1 VVDFDGRAL
10 DRQIEWHDSP
20 NRADRTRLDAAC
32 ATVGPIVVAGARDG
46 GDSPRAQSRD
56 LIVVTWNVN
65 AGGGNVRAL
74 IEDVTRQFPSA
85 AVVLLLQD
93 VYRAGSLVP
102 AAAPAGAPV
111 PRAVR
116 PGVPWR
122 EDIVR
127 TARDLD
133 WHLVYVP
140 SMRNGRG
147 AGQEGAEDRGTA
159 ILSTLPV
166 DAIAVIE
173 LPLARHRRAAVA
185 ATLSTGDDS
194 VWRVRVASLH
204 LDTVGNW
211 RRLYLFSSQ
220 HRARQA
226 AHVIDALGGSEPM
239 LIGADLN
246 TWADGPAEPAV
257 ARLLG
262 AFPDTPRLGWQP
274 TFQGIWRLDYFF
286 FNLPDEWSARS
297 WRLDRSFGSDHHPL
311 IAEVRRPR

>member
-1 VVDFDGRAL
+1 VDVNGRAL
-10 DRQIEWHDSP
+10 DRQIDWHDSP

-32 ATVGPIVVAGARDG
+32 ATVGPIVVAGAG
-46 GDSPRAQSRD
+46 GGGNPPRVQARD

-74 IEDVTRQFPSA
+74 VDDVTRQFPSA

-93 VYRAGSLVP
+93 VYRAGPLVP
-102 AAAPAGAPV
+102 AAVPDGAPV

-122 EDIVR
+122 ENIVR

-147 AGQEGAEDRGTA
+147 AGPEGAEDRGAA

-185 ATLSTGDDS
+185 ATVSTGDDS
-194 VWRVRVASLH
+194 VRRVRVASLH
-204 LDTVGNW
+204 LDTVGSW

-226 AHVIDALGGSEPM
+226 AHVIGALGDREPM
-239 LIGADLN
+239 MIGADLN

-257 ARLLG
+257 ARLLR
-262 AFPDTPRLGWQP
+262 AFPDTPRPVWQP

-286 FNLPDEWSARS
+286 FNLPGEWSVRS
-297 WRLDRSFGSDHHPL
+297 RRLDQSFGSDHHPL
-311 IAEVRRPR
+311 IAEVGRPR